1 MLKTSPV
8 PGSSGDRYVPFD
20 QRTGDTSVVYFTRDL
35 SAQGLVN
42 IFRRVGGVLTG
53 NVAVKVHTGEQHG
66 PNIIPRSWVKALMEQ
81 ELPGG
86 TIVETNTYYD
96 GDRYTTEKHRKT
108 LQVNGWTF
116 CPVDILDEE
125 GTAMFP
131 IRGGKWFDEMS
142 VGGHLAN
149 YDSFLALTH
158 FKGHTMGG
166 FGGSNKNIGIG
177 CADGRVGKGMIHTV
191 PGDPNLWSIA
201 QEEFMERMTESAKS
215 VVDHFGGDEPLLAR
229 AMAKRL
235 GLPAVPTLV
244 KARHTQP
251 QSGLDSAEARR
262 ANALGAYA
270 LLPGADVAGRHV
282 LLADDVVT
290 SGATLSECARTLLEA
305 GAAEVW
311 CVTLAQARP
320 S

>member
-1 MLKTSPV
+1 MKLLDDLLDLLFPPKCPFCQSILETPADPVCPACQKSLPWLVGRAGERKVDFTQGCCSPLAYRGAV
-8 PGSSGDRYVPFD
+8 REAIHRYKFSGVRAYARPFGLLMAQCVQDRPEMAADLVTWAPLSRKRRRERGYD
-20 QRTGDTSVVYFTRDL
+20 Q
-35 SAQGLVN
+35 
-42 IFRRVGGVLTG
+42 
-53 NVAVKVHTGEQHG
+53 GE
-66 PNIIPRSWVKALMEQ
+66 
-81 ELPGG
+81 
-86 TIVETNTYYD
+86 
-96 GDRYTTEKHRKT
+96 
-108 LQVNGWTF
+108 
-116 CPVDILDEE
+116 
-125 GTAMFP
+125 
-131 IRGGKWFDEMS
+131 
-142 VGGHLAN
+142 
-149 YDSFLALTH
+149 
-158 FKGHTMGG
+158 
-166 FGGSNKNIGIG
+166 
-177 CADGRVGKGMIHTV
+177 
-191 PGDPNLWSIA
+191 
-201 QEEFMERMTESAKS
+201 
-215 VVDHFGGDEPLLAR
+215 LLAR

-270 LLPGADVAGRHV
+270 LLPGADVGGRHV

>member
-1 MLKTSPV
+1 MKLLDDLLDLLFPPKCPFCQSILETPADPV
-8 PGSSGDRYVPFD
+8 CPACQKALPWLIGRAGERKVD
-20 QRTGDTSVVYFTRDL
+20 FTRGCCSPMAYRGTVRKSIHRYKFSGVRAYARPFGLLMAQCVQDRPEMAPELITWAPL
-35 SAQGLVN
+35 SRKRRRERGYDQG
-42 IFRRVGGVLTG
+42 
-53 NVAVKVHTGEQHG
+53 E
-66 PNIIPRSWVKALMEQ
+66 
-81 ELPGG
+81 
-86 TIVETNTYYD
+86 
-96 GDRYTTEKHRKT
+96 
-108 LQVNGWTF
+108 
-116 CPVDILDEE
+116 
-125 GTAMFP
+125 
-131 IRGGKWFDEMS
+131 
-142 VGGHLAN
+142 
-149 YDSFLALTH
+149 
-158 FKGHTMGG
+158 
-166 FGGSNKNIGIG
+166 
-177 CADGRVGKGMIHTV
+177 
-191 PGDPNLWSIA
+191 
-201 QEEFMERMTESAKS
+201 
-215 VVDHFGGDEPLLAR
+215 LLAR

-270 LLPGADVAGRHV
+270 LLKGADVAGRHV

>member
-1 MLKTSPV
+1 MKLLDDLLDLLFPPKCPFCQSILETPADPVCPACQKSLPWLVGRAGERKVDFTQGCCSPLAYRGAV
-8 PGSSGDRYVPFD
+8 REAIHRYKFTGVRAYARPFGLLMAQCVQDRPEMAADLVTWAPLSRKRRRERGYD
-20 QRTGDTSVVYFTRDL
+20 Q
-35 SAQGLVN
+35 
-42 IFRRVGGVLTG
+42 
-53 NVAVKVHTGEQHG
+53 GE
-66 PNIIPRSWVKALMEQ
+66 
-81 ELPGG
+81 
-86 TIVETNTYYD
+86 
-96 GDRYTTEKHRKT
+96 
-108 LQVNGWTF
+108 
-116 CPVDILDEE
+116 
-125 GTAMFP
+125 
-131 IRGGKWFDEMS
+131 
-142 VGGHLAN
+142 
-149 YDSFLALTH
+149 
-158 FKGHTMGG
+158 
-166 FGGSNKNIGIG
+166 
-177 CADGRVGKGMIHTV
+177 
-191 PGDPNLWSIA
+191 
-201 QEEFMERMTESAKS
+201 
-215 VVDHFGGDEPLLAR
+215 LLAR

-270 LLPGADVAGRHV
+270 LLPGVEVAGKRV

>member
-1 MLKTSPV
+1 MKLLDDLLDLLFPPKCPFCQSILETPADPVCPACQKSLPWLVGRAGERKVDFTQGCCSPLAYRGAV
-8 PGSSGDRYVPFD
+8 REAIHRYKFSGVRAYARPFGLLMAQCVQDRPEMAADLVTWAPLSRKRRRERGYD
-20 QRTGDTSVVYFTRDL
+20 Q
-35 SAQGLVN
+35 
-42 IFRRVGGVLTG
+42 
-53 NVAVKVHTGEQHG
+53 GE
-66 PNIIPRSWVKALMEQ
+66 
-81 ELPGG
+81 
-86 TIVETNTYYD
+86 
-96 GDRYTTEKHRKT
+96 
-108 LQVNGWTF
+108 
-116 CPVDILDEE
+116 
-125 GTAMFP
+125 
-131 IRGGKWFDEMS
+131 
-142 VGGHLAN
+142 
-149 YDSFLALTH
+149 
-158 FKGHTMGG
+158 
-166 FGGSNKNIGIG
+166 
-177 CADGRVGKGMIHTV
+177 
-191 PGDPNLWSIA
+191 
-201 QEEFMERMTESAKS
+201 
-215 VVDHFGGDEPLLAR
+215 LLAR

-270 LLPGADVAGRHV
+270 LLPGVDVAGKRV

>member
-1 MLKTSPV
+1 MRVGEALLDLLFPPKC
-8 PGSSGDRYVPFD
+8 PFC
-20 QRTGDTSVVYFTRDL
+20 QRLLHDPRAPLCPNCQASLPWLTGR
-35 SAQGLVN
+35 AGE
-42 IFRRVGGVLTG
+42 RRVDFTQGCWSPLAYQAQVRE
-53 NVAVKVHTGEQHG
+53 AVQRYKFAPAPAYGRPFGLLMAQCVQDRPEMAADLVTWAPLSRKRRRERGYDQGE
-66 PNIIPRSWVKALMEQ
+66 
-81 ELPGG
+81 
-86 TIVETNTYYD
+86 
-96 GDRYTTEKHRKT
+96 
-108 LQVNGWTF
+108 
-116 CPVDILDEE
+116 
-125 GTAMFP
+125 
-131 IRGGKWFDEMS
+131 
-142 VGGHLAN
+142 
-149 YDSFLALTH
+149 
-158 FKGHTMGG
+158 
-166 FGGSNKNIGIG
+166 
-177 CADGRVGKGMIHTV
+177 
-191 PGDPNLWSIA
+191 
-201 QEEFMERMTESAKS
+201 
-215 VVDHFGGDEPLLAR
+215 LLAR

>member
-1 MLKTSPV
+1 MKLLDDLLDLLFPPKCPFCQSILETPADPVCPACQKSLPWLVGRAGERKVDFTQGCCSPLAYRGAV
-8 PGSSGDRYVPFD
+8 REAIHRYKFSGVRAYARPFGLLMAQCVQDRPEMAADLVTWAPLSRKRRRERGYD
-20 QRTGDTSVVYFTRDL
+20 Q
-35 SAQGLVN
+35 
-42 IFRRVGGVLTG
+42 
-53 NVAVKVHTGEQHG
+53 GE
-66 PNIIPRSWVKALMEQ
+66 
-81 ELPGG
+81 
-86 TIVETNTYYD
+86 
-96 GDRYTTEKHRKT
+96 
-108 LQVNGWTF
+108 
-116 CPVDILDEE
+116 
-125 GTAMFP
+125 
-131 IRGGKWFDEMS
+131 
-142 VGGHLAN
+142 
-149 YDSFLALTH
+149 
-158 FKGHTMGG
+158 
-166 FGGSNKNIGIG
+166 
-177 CADGRVGKGMIHTV
+177 
-191 PGDPNLWSIA
+191 
-201 QEEFMERMTESAKS
+201 
-215 VVDHFGGDEPLLAR
+215 LLAR

-270 LLPGADVAGRHV
+270 LLPGADAAGKRV

>member
-1 MLKTSPV
+1 MKLLDRALDLLFPPKCPFCQSILETPADPVCPACQKSLPWLVGRAGERKVDFIQGCCSPLAYRGAV
-8 PGSSGDRYVPFD
+8 REAIHRYKFSGVRAYARPFGLLMAQCVQDRPEMAADLVTWAPLSRKRRRERGYD
-20 QRTGDTSVVYFTRDL
+20 Q
-35 SAQGLVN
+35 
-42 IFRRVGGVLTG
+42 
-53 NVAVKVHTGEQHG
+53 GE
-66 PNIIPRSWVKALMEQ
+66 
-81 ELPGG
+81 
-86 TIVETNTYYD
+86 
-96 GDRYTTEKHRKT
+96 
-108 LQVNGWTF
+108 
-116 CPVDILDEE
+116 
-125 GTAMFP
+125 
-131 IRGGKWFDEMS
+131 
-142 VGGHLAN
+142 
-149 YDSFLALTH
+149 
-158 FKGHTMGG
+158 
-166 FGGSNKNIGIG
+166 
-177 CADGRVGKGMIHTV
+177 
-191 PGDPNLWSIA
+191 
-201 QEEFMERMTESAKS
+201 
-215 VVDHFGGDEPLLAR
+215 LLAR

-270 LLPGADVAGRHV
+270 FLPGADVAGRHV